1 MEKEMKFT
9 RASEDDKNEILA
21 LYRSLAG
28 TEFCAWTENYPGET
42 DIEGDLSREG
52 LFCLKNEREKIVGV
66 ISIDQDE
73 NVEKLS
79 CWSDNLQPSAELS
92 RVGVRVENQNQ
103 GIAGKL
109 LCYGMEE
116 LRQWGKRSVHLLAC
130 KTNKKALRV
139 YEKLNFNVVGECE
152 MYGEEWWCFEKA
164 L

>member
-1 MEKEMKFT
+1 MEKKMKFT

-28 TEFCAWTENYPGET
+28 TEFCAWTENYPGEA

-52 LFCLKNEREKIVGV
+52 LFCLKDEREKIVGV

-79 CWSDNLQPSAELS
+79 CWSENLQPSAELS

-109 LCYGMEE
+109 LCYGMEK
-116 LRQWGKRSVHLLAC
+116 LRQRGKRSVHLLAC